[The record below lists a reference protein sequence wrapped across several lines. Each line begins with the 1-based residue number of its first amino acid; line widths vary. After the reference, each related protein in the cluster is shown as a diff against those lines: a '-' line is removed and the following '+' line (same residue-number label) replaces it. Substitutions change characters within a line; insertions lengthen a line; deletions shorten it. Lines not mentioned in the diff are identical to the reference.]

1 MMLLCCVL
9 LVIDPTIH
17 PIVSNIPCLSEI
29 TQLWSQDADI
39 SFFINYHDSTH
50 ETVCEGVPDFSYNET
65 MTKDLECYNGW
76 TDVGVFIYFDELTL
90 DDCEECKPP
99 ASNDENIIAYYF
111 ELPCEPICTS
121 LEPTESPTTQAPT
134 AQLDSMAPS
143 SHVGSPA
150 PTIQVGSSSPTDC
163 YDLYGITES
172 DIIEQTGSSEPI
184 PEDSVKIISKDN
196 ASLTL
201 GELNLYLLTMR
212 NNCIRRPHGLENIDI
227 MILTTCSNFCCFR
240 NHATMVTRCR
250 HQLFYQLSRQHA

>member
-1 MMLLCCVL
+1 MMLFCSVL
-9 LVIDPTIH
+9 LIIDQTL
-17 PIVSNIPCLSEI
+17 SNIPCLSEI

-39 SFFINYHDSTH
+39 NFFINYHDSTH
-50 ETVCEGVPDFSYNET
+50 ETVCEGMPGFSYNET

-90 DDCEECKPP
+90 EDCEECKPP

-121 LEPTESPTTQAPT
+121 LEPTVSPITQTPT
-134 AQLDSMAPS
+134 AQLDSVAPS
-143 SHVGSPA
+143 SHVSSPA

-201 GELNLYLLTMR
+201 GELNLHLWAMR
-212 NNCIRRPHGLENIDI
+212 NYFKRPHGLENIDI
-227 MILTTCSNFCCFR
+227 MILTTCSNFPCFR
-240 NHATMVTRCR
+240 NHTTVVTRYR
-250 HQLFYQLSRQHA
+250 YQLLHQLPR